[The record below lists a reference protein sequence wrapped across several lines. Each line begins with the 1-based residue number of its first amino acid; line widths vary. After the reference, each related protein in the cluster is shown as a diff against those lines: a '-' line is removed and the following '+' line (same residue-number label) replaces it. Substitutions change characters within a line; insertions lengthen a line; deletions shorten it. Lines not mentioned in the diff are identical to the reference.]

1 MPSTLERNFAN
12 LWNKPKGRMRANE
25 VGIVKLCQDGL
36 PMAGM
41 INVVDNVSNDK
52 HFNKVKRREN
62 TTNKMCSVLLLLLFH
77 DLF

>member
-12 LWNKPKGRMRANE
+12 LWNEPKGRMRTNE

-41 INVVDNVSNDK
+41 INAVDNVSNDK
-52 HFNKVKRREN
+52 HFK
-62 TTNKMCSVLLLLLFH
+62 
-77 DLF
+77 

>member
-41 INVVDNVSNDK
+41 INVLDNVSNDK
-52 HFNKVKRREN
+52 HFK
-62 TTNKMCSVLLLLLFH
+62 
-77 DLF
+77 

>member
-12 LWNKPKGRMRANE
+12 LWNEPKGRMRTNE

-52 HFNKVKRREN
+52 HFK
-62 TTNKMCSVLLLLLFH
+62 
-77 DLF
+77 

>member
-12 LWNKPKGRMRANE
+12 LWNEPKGRMRANE
-25 VGIVKLCQDGL
+25 VGIVKLCQDGS

-52 HFNKVKRREN
+52 HFK
-62 TTNKMCSVLLLLLFH
+62 
-77 DLF
+77 